1 MKMPEWAK
9 DVKTNKWMRPHEISK
24 NAKFLIVPEGN
35 VKQGAFGESAFIG
48 RIVIIATRG
57 DFL

>member
-1 MKMPEWAK
+1 MPEWAK
-9 DVKTNKWMRPHEISK
+9 DVKTIKWMRPHEISK
-24 NAKFLIVPEGN
+24 NAKFLIDPEGN